1 MKMETRV
8 IDETLFFV
16 TRNGKREVIQTSA
29 EVATEANTAIA
40 QAGAAI
46 ATLSREAADLQSQ
59 IEAAILAY
67 ESTVD
72 LRAQLDAVQA
82 AINEQ
87 RRNVSEAEQ
96 RTLHVRHAV
105 TAQHAQQIAGQHHAH
120 TAAAL
125 AEFDTAQLSK
135 DLNALL
141 RT

>member
-1 MKMETRV
+1 METRQ
-8 IDETLFFV
+8 IDGTLFFV

-29 EVATEANTAIA
+29 EVAADANTAIN

-46 ATLSREAADLQSQ
+46 STLSREAADLQGQ
-59 IEAAILAY
+59 IEAAILDY

-82 AINEQ
+82 AIGEQ
-87 RRNVSEAEQ
+87 RRNVSEAES
-96 RTLHVRHAV
+96 RIRHI
-105 TAQHAQQIAGQHHAH
+105 QHAITEQHAREISGQHRAH

-125 AEFDTAQLSK
+125 AELDTRQLSK
-135 DLNALL
+135 DLNAIL